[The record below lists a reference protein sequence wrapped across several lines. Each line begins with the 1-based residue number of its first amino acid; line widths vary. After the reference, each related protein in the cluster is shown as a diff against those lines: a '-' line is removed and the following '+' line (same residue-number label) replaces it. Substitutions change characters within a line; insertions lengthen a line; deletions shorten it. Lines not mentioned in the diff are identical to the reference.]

1 MDNMNNNSSY
11 NGNVNTQDN
20 IKYNSSYDGNLNTQD
35 NMKYNFNFINF
46 IIGFLVGMIMMLIII
61 WISYYTR
68 TFLFTYCATQAPACG
83 FNDYFI
89 DPGNALAY
97 AELTGLTN
105 TINPSTILEIRT
117 NGDDEKMYYDVVS
130 KDHSNCVANQYE
142 RYIPYPQYCEF
153 FNSDGS
159 LGSYKRSLLNVYKS
173 TILGSPNPNIAAL
186 ANCEPTNSL
195 YTGKILQKWDPTDN

>member
-1 MDNMNNNSSY
+1 MY
-11 NGNVNTQDN
+11 NDTYNNVNTQE
-20 IKYNSSYDGNLNTQD
+20 KMT
-35 NMKYNFNFINF
+35 YNFNFINF
-46 IIGFLVGMIMMLIII
+46 IIGFLVGMILMLIII

-97 AELTGLTN
+97 AEVAGLTN
-105 TINPSTILEIRT
+105 TINPSTIFEIKPVSD
-117 NGDDEKMYYDVVS
+117 GEKMYYDVVS

-142 RYIPYPQYCEF
+142 RYIPFPQYCEF
-153 FNSDGS
+153 FDATTNIS
-159 LGSYKRSLLNVYKS
+159 LGPYKRSLLNVYKS
-173 TILGSPNPNIAAL
+173 TSLESQSPNIPAL
-186 ANCEPTNSL
+186 ANCEPTSSN